1 MVVIDPGTD
10 LIKINFTDY
19 LRKFYKDI
27 RKYDKYMLAKIYGKM
42 YFKLT
47 DPTVIQFEMYADRR
61 SNVVKVL
68 KLKNIVEAI
77 DVINFFLEISD
88 AYSGHH
94 SDYYPKWML
103 KPRSSIIRGL
113 IKDSLG
119 LTGTSELSRNG
130 IEYEDLEKMHQ
141 KIQYSCKHGVHIY
154 DICAGLSLDPAK
166 DDLFMLRKRRIN
178 GFKIG
183 NIDYYEAKKRG
194 KIVNYIV

>member
-94 SDYYPKWML
+94 SNYYPKWML
-103 KPRSSIIRGL
+103 KPRSSIIRRRSPRR
-113 IKDSLG
+113 SL
-119 LTGTSELSRNG
+119 
-130 IEYEDLEKMHQ
+130 
-141 KIQYSCKHGVHIY
+141 
-154 DICAGLSLDPAK
+154 
-166 DDLFMLRKRRIN
+166 
-178 GFKIG
+178 
-183 NIDYYEAKKRG
+183 
-194 KIVNYIV
+194 